1 MTTDDDKGWN
11 RKELGAELRTR
22 REAQGR
28 NLRSV
33 AADVG
38 LSHSHL
44 AKLERGEWK
53 RRPSTDLLVKL
64 AGTLDLD
71 DAALAELAGLEF
83 VLRRPDQWPSA
94 EDQFSRLMLDEH
106 FGPSG
111 WKPAFLEHVPPLH
124 RRLIVE
130 LAVTAFQRGVE
141 FGTKGYGRRIEDVV
155 GVAYAEL
162 AARQGEPDGQGA
174 PER

>member
-1 MTTDDDKGWN
+1 MTNDDDKSWK
-11 RKELGAELRTR
+11 REDLGTELRR
-22 REAQGR
+22 VREAQGR

-53 RRPSTDLLVKL
+53 RRPSSDLLVKL
-64 AGTLDLD
+64 AGSLDLD
-71 DAALAELAGLEF
+71 AAALAELAGLEF
-83 VLRRPDQWPSA
+83 VIRSPEQWPSA

-111 WKPAFLEHVPPLH
+111 WRPAFLEHVPPLH
-124 RRLIVE
+124 RRLMVE
-130 LAVTAFQRGVE
+130 LAVAAFQRGVE

-162 AARQGEPDGQGA
+162 AARQGAPDGQEA

>member
-1 MTTDDDKGWN
+1 MTNDDDKSWK
-11 RKELGAELRTR
+11 REDLGTELRR
-22 REAQGR
+22 VREAQGR

-53 RRPSTDLLVKL
+53 RRPSSDLLVKL
-64 AGTLDLD
+64 AGSLDLD
-71 DAALAELAGLEF
+71 AAALAELGGLEF
-83 VLRRPDQWPSA
+83 VIRSPEQWPSA

-111 WKPAFLEHVPPLH
+111 WRPAFLEHVPPLH
-124 RRLIVE
+124 RRLMVE

-162 AARQGEPDGQGA
+162 AARQGAPDGQGA

>member
-1 MTTDDDKGWN
+1 MTNDDDKSWK
-11 RKELGAELRTR
+11 REDLGTELRR
-22 REAQGR
+22 VREAQGR

-53 RRPSTDLLVKL
+53 RRPSSDLLVKL
-64 AGTLDLD
+64 AGSLDLD
-71 DAALAELAGLEF
+71 AAALAELAGLEF
-83 VLRRPDQWPSA
+83 VVRSPEQWPSA

-124 RRLIVE
+124 RRLMVE

-162 AARQGEPDGQGA
+162 AARQGAPDGQGA
-174 PER
+174 RER

>member
-1 MTTDDDKGWN
+1 MTSDEDKSWN
-11 RKELGAELRTR
+11 RNELGSELRMV

-38 LSHSHL
+38 LSPSHL

-53 RRPSTDLLVKL
+53 RRPATDLLIKL

-71 DAALAELAGLEF
+71 ATTLAELAGLEF
-83 VLRRPDQWPSA
+83 VVRRPEQWPSA

-124 RRLIVE
+124 RRLIVK

-141 FGTKGYGRRIEDVV
+141 FGTKGYGRRIEEVV

-162 AARQGEPDGQGA
+162 AARQGAPKGQGA

>member
-1 MTTDDDKGWN
+1 MANDDDKGWN

-64 AGTLDLD
+64 AGTLDLE
-71 DAALAELAGLEF
+71 AADLAELAGLEF
-83 VLRRPDQWPSA
+83 VLRRPEQWPSA

-130 LAVTAFQRGVE
+130 LAVTAFQRGAE

-162 AARQGEPDGQGA
+162 AARQGEPDGRGA